1 MRNLKRKEWY
11 IYICRYK
18 IIISYLSLHFTPQL
32 HDLGN
37 LLHVSKLASLF
48 LQLNGF
54 LQVGELTSWHSFWL
68 AKPETLGS
76 TLFSWHS
83 FWFAKPE
90 TLGSTLFF
98 SGHWNIWNIL
108 YILYYF
114 NLIFQWLFGHIKK
127 NLLCLIFSIYT
138 DLILLTYASFSHT
151 ELGLK
156 LSLNSIF

>member
-54 LQVGELTSWHSFWL
+54 LQVGELT
-68 AKPETLGS
+68 
-76 TLFSWHS
+76 SWHS